1 MHTQKAKIF
10 CAIITLSATLLPWLD
25 IASAQQPTKVPRI
38 GYLTAGGSPN
48 DPGFIAFREGM
59 RDLGYVEGKNII
71 IEFRSGE
78 AKLDLIPGLVEE
90 LVQLKVDVLV
100 SSSQPGTRAAH
111 QTTKTI
117 PIVMVAS
124 FDPVATRIINSLARP
139 GGNITGVARLQR
151 ELAGKRLE
159 LLKETTPRITRVG
172 VLWNSDSPGPHQAF
186 KEYEAAAGAL
196 RIQLRSLEVR
206 SPNADFEEI
215 FRATTKDQVNALITA
230 RNSVLDRYRNRI
242 AELAIKI
249 RTPSMCDIT
258 RYVEAGCLMSYSAQE
273 EEGYRRAAVY
283 VDKILKG
290 AKPGDLPVEQPM
302 KFEFVINLKTAKQ
315 IGLTIP
321 QSVLYRADRVIR

>member
-1 MHTQKAKIF
+1 MKRQIMIQTL
-10 CAIITLSATLLPWLD
+10 CAILLALCFSAE
-25 IASAQQPTKVPRI
+25 AQQPGKVPRI

-48 DPGFIAFREGM
+48 DPGFMAFREGL
-59 RDLGYVEGKNII
+59 RDLGYIEGKNVI

-78 AKLDLIPGLVEE
+78 AKLDRIPGLVEE

-100 SSSQPGTRAAH
+100 SSSQPGTRAAQ

-124 FDPVATRIINSLARP
+124 FDPVATGVINSLARP

-159 LLKETTPRITRVG
+159 LLKETSPRITRVG
-172 VLWNSDSPGPHQAF
+172 VLWNADSPGPHQAF
-186 KEYEAAAGAL
+186 KEYEAAARAL
-196 RIQLRSLEVR
+196 KIQLRSLEIR
-206 SPNADFEEI
+206 GPNADLEEI
-215 FRATTKDQVNALITA
+215 FRAATKDKVNALITA

-249 RTPSMCDIT
+249 RTPSMCDIN
-258 RYVEAGCLMSYSAQE
+258 RYVEVGCLMSYSAHEQ
-273 EEGYRRAAVY
+273 EGYRRAAVY

-290 AKPGDLPVEQPM
+290 ANPGEIPVEQPM

-315 IGLTIP
+315 IGLIIP